1 MADTPFG
8 PYSGRRSGA
17 AGRHG
22 DGQGSRARE
31 RGAQRSRTRTWERS
45 FRCASARRRPIE
57 NSMARYIDFVRIH
70 QEATAESAVAVRR
83 IWWVGVAFA
92 VIAAGLAYAI
102 VLALRGLLDV
112 PVPVFAR
119 SEVST
124 QAAAL
129 SYAVCAMAGSIQA
142 TALLHILAATAARPV
157 RAFTWI
163 GGIVVLL
170 ATLIP
175 LTVPGA
181 PPGAV
186 LATAGLN
193 LAGGTAM
200 VAVLASVA
208 AATLRGGTVRRGRR

>member
-129 SYAVCAMAGSIQA
+129 SYAVCAMAGSIHQNND
-142 TALLHILAATAARPV
+142 TQR
-157 RAFTWI
+157 W
-163 GGIVVLL
+163 VLL
-170 ATLIP
+170 P
-175 LTVPGA
+175 SKDGSFTVQQLSSGRFVDAHDSASNDFRVVTRGA
-181 PPGAV
+181 ANADRQRWFFDRV
-186 LATAGLN
+186 
-193 LAGGTAM
+193 
-200 VAVLASVA
+200 
-208 AATLRGGTVRRGRR
+208 